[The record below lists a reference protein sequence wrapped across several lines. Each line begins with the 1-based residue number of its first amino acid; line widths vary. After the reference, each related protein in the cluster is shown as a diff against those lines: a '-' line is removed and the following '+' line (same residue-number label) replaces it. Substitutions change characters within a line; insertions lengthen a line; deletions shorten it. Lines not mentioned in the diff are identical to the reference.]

1 MIIAGEEE
9 EEKQT
14 VSFFLSSPFTPEGEK
29 VKQVSLA
36 LSSAAHLFSAANSD
50 PLPLPVPLLSIL
62 NLLLV
67 IIIKPSP

>member
-14 VSFFLSSPFTPEGEK
+14 VSFFPPPFTPEREK

-50 PLPLPVPLLSIL
+50 PLSLPVPLLSIL